1 MAAIAASSGGS
12 GGRAGVKAC
21 FRMASQASSSSA
33 PDEAGPSSAALTVKP
48 AFPEHLS
55 ALGSPK
61 SRKQKQEVSAGLA
74 AKERRKAMVY
84 EVQEPRSSMPFLEQ
98 VWMTFEVTS
107 FSPLAFWYAQFQLLV
122 ILFSTLSFT
131 LETEINCKDFSL
143 AEHGFLSSNNC
154 KVWESIWQWSEYV
167 AVAVFTFEL
176 ICRFASCPSKWRF
189 VQGVMNWVDLIA
201 ILPFYIELGV
211 AAALG
216 GDDSVLSAFSVF
228 RVVRLVRVF
237 RVFKMG
243 KSSSGMKMMA
253 ATMAESLKV
262 LTVLIFMVLIAV
274 IVFSSAVFSFEQV
287 CTHEGPPPPLAP
299 ESAAAPKP
307 HPGRAHNFLRATRH
321 GACASALPS
330 LCVSCR
336 PLPSPCWWS
345 ERAPPSSPPSPCGRA
360 SPLPRSRGQQRT
372 TSSRYRGPSGGRW

>member
-154 KVWESIWQWSEYV
+154 KVWESIWQ
-167 AVAVFTFEL
+167 
-176 ICRFASCPSKWRF
+176 
-189 VQGVMNWVDLIA
+189 
-201 ILPFYIELGV
+201 
-211 AAALG
+211 
-216 GDDSVLSAFSVF
+216 
-228 RVVRLVRVF
+228 
-237 RVFKMG
+237 
-243 KSSSGMKMMA
+243 
-253 ATMAESLKV
+253 
-262 LTVLIFMVLIAV
+262 
-274 IVFSSAVFSFEQV
+274 
-287 CTHEGPPPPLAP
+287 
-299 ESAAAPKP
+299 
-307 HPGRAHNFLRATRH
+307 
-321 GACASALPS
+321 
-330 LCVSCR
+330 
-336 PLPSPCWWS
+336 
-345 ERAPPSSPPSPCGRA
+345 
-360 SPLPRSRGQQRT
+360 
-372 TSSRYRGPSGGRW
+372 